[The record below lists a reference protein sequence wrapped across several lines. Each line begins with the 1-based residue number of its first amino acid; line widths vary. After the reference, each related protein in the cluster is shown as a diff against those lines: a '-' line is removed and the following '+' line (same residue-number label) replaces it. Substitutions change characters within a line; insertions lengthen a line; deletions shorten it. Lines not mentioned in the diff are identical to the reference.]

1 MSPDTATALAAAGV
15 SGLCVVVIGVGYQ
28 IRKWRRDRWV
38 GIHRSSRRRPP
49 VAEMPAA
56 PPEWLDEGKHLTT
69 ELHIPP
75 ESPGEKTGPMDMW
88 EATYRGGSRG

>member
-15 SGLCVVVIGVGYQ
+15 SGLCVVAIGVVYQ

-38 GIHRSSRRRPP
+38 GIHRSGRRRP
-49 VAEMPAA
+49 VEMPAA
-56 PPEWLDEGKHLTT
+56 APEWLDEVKQLTA
-69 ELHIPP
+69 ELRIPP
-75 ESPGEKTGPMDMW
+75 EHPGERTGPMDMW